1 MPCHDFLW
9 FVDLDLDADADADA
23 DRKVNLDLQRI
34 DLCQLPGWP
43 TDLQSVIRRS
53 IQAARPTTLII
64 DLVISGSFFGD
75 NSSSPILSKE
85 MRLNKSDRFSG
96 LEL

>member
-9 FVDLDLDADADADA
+9 LVDLDLEVEVEV

-34 DLCQLPGWP
+34 DLCQPPGWP
-43 TDLQSVIRRS
+43 TGLQSVIRRS

-64 DLVISGSFFGD
+64 DLVMSGSFFED